1 MDKKILERACV
12 VFQLLGYGY
21 FIFLLY
27 KHFERWGIDFFW
39 LSASA
44 FNLTLAI
51 AVPLITRWVLTGKL
65 RFKPV
70 ISKSEE
76 D

>member
-1 MDKKILERACV
+1 MDKQILERACV
-12 VFQLLGYGY
+12 VFQVLGYGY
-21 FIFLLY
+21 FLYWCGDLLGATTY
-27 KHFERWGIDFFW
+27 YIK
-39 LSASA
+39 A
-44 FNLTLAI
+44 NLHNLILAI

-70 ISKSEE
+70 MSKSEE

>member
-1 MDKKILERACV
+1 MDKQLLERACV

-21 FIFLLY
+21 FLYWGVDLL
-27 KHFERWGIDFFW
+27 G
-39 LSASA
+39 ASTYYYIKA
-44 FNLTLAI
+44 NLHNLILAI

-65 RFKPV
+65 KFKPV
-70 ISKSEE
+70 LSKSEE